1 MNDDLNWVNADQGT
15 HIVPKGLICALTLYQ
30 MTCPEAKNSVSFA
43 VMKNSL
49 AYISGGVIVAVMFLA
64 VFVGGA
70 NAGDCP
76 RSQSADAPA
85 AKGHH

>member
-1 MNDDLNWVNADQGT
+1 MT
-15 HIVPKGLICALTLYQ
+15 HLG
-30 MTCPEAKNSVSFA
+30 PENVVSF
-43 VMKNSL
+43 VGMKNSL
-49 AYISGGVIVAVMFLA
+49 AYIGGGVIVAVMFLA

-70 NAGDCP
+70 NAGDCA

>member
-1 MNDDLNWVNADQGT
+1 MKLLN
-15 HIVPKGLICALTLYQ
+15 
-30 MTCPEAKNSVSFA
+30 S
-43 VMKNSL
+43 
-49 AYISGGVIVAVMFLA
+49 AYIGGVVIVAIMFLA

-76 RSQSADAPA
+76 RNQSAEAPA

>member
-1 MNDDLNWVNADQGT
+1 M
-15 HIVPKGLICALTLYQ
+15 YQ
-30 MTCPEAKNSVSFA
+30 MTCPGAENAVIFA
-43 VMKNSL
+43 DMKFPI
-49 AYISGGVIVAVMFLA
+49 AYLGGGVIVAVMFLA

-76 RSQSADAPA
+76 RSQSAEAPA

>member
-1 MNDDLNWVNADQGT
+1 
-15 HIVPKGLICALTLYQ
+15 
-30 MTCPEAKNSVSFA
+30 MTYLGPETTVSF
-43 VMKNSL
+43 VGMKNSL
-49 AYISGGVIVAVMFLA
+49 ACIGGSVIVAVMFLA

-70 NAGDCP
+70 NAGDCS

>member
-1 MNDDLNWVNADQGT
+1 
-15 HIVPKGLICALTLYQ
+15 
-30 MTCPEAKNSVSFA
+30 MTCPEPEDAISLA
-43 VMKNSL
+43 GMKNPL
-49 AYISGGVIVAVMFLA
+49 AYIGGGVIVAVMFLA

-76 RSQSADAPA
+76 RSQSAEAPA